1 MHLLVLRREIFE
13 RDPSL
18 AQALYDA
25 FSAAKETSLSRLYD
39 IDALSVM
46 VPWLVPE
53 MEASFAALGRDPWPY
68 GYGANRSDFDVFLRY
83 LEKQELLASPLFP
96 EELFAP
102 ELLHT

>member
-1 MHLLVLRREIFE
+1 VLRREIFD

-25 FSAAKETSLSRLYD
+25 FLAAKETSLARLYD

-53 MEASFAALGRDPWPY
+53 MEASFATLGRDPWPY
-68 GYGANRSDFDVFLRY
+68 GYKANRKDFNVFLRY
-83 LEKQELLASPLFP
+83 LEKQELLAGPLSP

-102 ELLHT
+102 ELLNT